1 LGGSEVVLVVDDDD
15 SVRALVSRI
24 LAKQGYSV
32 VAASDGVEAISVL
45 RQRPDIRLVLTDV
58 AMPRMNGARLAEYLR
73 AKSQNVS
80 VLLMT
85 GCANELSSG
94 LKDSSTSADTPV
106 LMKPFTE
113 SELARAVRQAIDLK
127 DKGSKLT
134 RSLIPDA

>member
-1 LGGSEVVLVVDDDD
+1 
-15 SVRALVSRI
+15 
-24 LAKQGYSV
+24 
-32 VAASDGVEAISVL
+32 
-45 RQRPDIRLVLTDV
+45 
-58 AMPRMNGARLAEYLR
+58 
-73 AKSQNVS
+73 
-80 VLLMT
+80 MT